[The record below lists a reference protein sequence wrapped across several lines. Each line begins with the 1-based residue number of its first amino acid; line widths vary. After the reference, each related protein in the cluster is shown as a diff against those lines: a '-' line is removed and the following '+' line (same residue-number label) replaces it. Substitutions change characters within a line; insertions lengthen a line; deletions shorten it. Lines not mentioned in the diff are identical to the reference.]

1 MKEMPT
7 NSLVCYDLRWAI
19 SQLVNFTFSCI
30 FTFYTIQLSF
40 FFLRDLKR
48 VELRVRLENSS
59 ILNSRHCKIK

>member
-40 FFLRDLKR
+40 FFF
-48 VELRVRLENSS
+48 E
-59 ILNSRHCKIK
+59 I